1 MTANWQLGV
10 GVTAYLGIAALI
22 MENTTLTAAATITTF
37 ESRHSSILRQSQ
49 KQVPIAQSFD
59 VPLSLNE
66 VFTLAAP
73 FITSCPQSDPQLP
86 VKAFP
91 SSKMAGNRSTRT
103 SSGAVIVIV
112 TPGFTL
118 IASRR
123 STLFAAFVT
132 VQGPK
137 SVEVV
142 ATKGGFKAT
151 VPDGIAGQ
159 SYVVLTASK
168 DVVSDDVMA
177 AGPLI
182 VEVSS
187 HRTFVLN
194 KSRDTTRY

>member
-1 MTANWQLGV
+1 
-10 GVTAYLGIAALI
+10 
-22 MENTTLTAAATITTF
+22 
-37 ESRHSSILRQSQ
+37 
-49 KQVPIAQSFD
+49 
-59 VPLSLNE
+59 
-66 VFTLAAP
+66 
-73 FITSCPQSDPQLP
+73 
-86 VKAFP
+86 
-91 SSKMAGNRSTRT
+91 MAGNRSTRT

-182 VEVSS
+182 VEIDGS
-187 HRTFVLN
+187 F
-194 KSRDTTRY
+194 